1 MNLNHEQLH
10 ILNNSAKEI
19 AASACRIQA
28 EKDFQKDALEHLL
41 DLLKLDK
48 KENKQEIGEIKKAIA
63 LAKSVAVQSMKNDN
77 DWLEKNATLFNA
89 AVDIVKTINSK

>member
-1 MNLNHEQLH
+1 MNLNNEQLN

-48 KENKQEIGEIKKAIA
+48 KENIQE
-63 LAKSVAVQSMKNDN
+63 
-77 DWLEKNATLFNA
+77 
-89 AVDIVKTINSK
+89 KTKVRS

>member
-1 MNLNHEQLH
+1 MNLNHEQLN

-28 EKDFQKDALEHLL
+28 EKDFQKDALEHLF

-48 KENKQEIGEIKKAIA
+48 KENKQ
-63 LAKSVAVQSMKNDN
+63 
-77 DWLEKNATLFNA
+77 
-89 AVDIVKTINSK
+89 